1 MPGRTATGKRSFTN
15 AEKLEFVREF
25 HACVEWGA
33 KTALLRRWAV
43 HAETGRKWVIAAEE
57 GRLGPGSPMGQAQ
70 VTNRDRARL
79 VKLERE
85 NEQLR
90 AKVAAAEAALEIMG
104 KAHEL
109 LDGTLKRSLQDQAEV
124 PVSLMSVA
132 EYQAWLARYETR

>member
-1 MPGRTATGKRSFTN
+1 MPGLTATGRRAFTN

-25 HACVEWGA
+25 QGCVDWGS
-33 KTALLRRWAV
+33 KTALLRRWRL

-57 GRLGPGSPMGQAQ
+57 GRLGPAAPLGRNEM
-70 VTNRDRARL
+70 TNRDRARL
-79 VKLERE
+79 VALEQE
-85 NEQLR
+85 NKRLR

-109 LDGTLKRSLQDQAEV
+109 LEGTLKSSLQDQAEV

-132 EYQAWLARYETR
+132 QYQEWLARYGTS